1 MEVVKYRFLLPED
14 ETNNEI
20 VTIEIDDAVLSKL
33 ATLAFMIEDF
43 GDGDRTLG
51 IPLTMGDM
59 TASELRIIVAF
70 YETGVIEPVE
80 EIPKMMRLV
89 NAANFLGAREC
100 LEVAIDALYAH
111 LFTLPYTQ
119 LVKEATCVDDK
130 KRKLEEPVND
140 ERHRVQYKRE
150 VYTQMI
156 VKRYLPS
163 ELVRGVDSRI
173 AKFIPPVVSNSD
185 LTIIQ
190 HAGGVFTTLVGKGSP
205 TFYERYARIEEEPN
219 AEVFLGRHYV
229 ARLFPDGSLIV
240 DMGCTHKRVFVES
253 SVITV
258 CANDQSLIVLTPTG
272 LYSFFASHV
281 DTMTR
286 IDVLYAIKPSEVI
299 DVVSHGHRIFVLK
312 RNGTIDAL
320 TSVLG
325 NERAIYSIGIAFDE
339 ERIERMRM
347 VEDCLYLV
355 TQRNRLVK
363 VTFSSEAG
371 IYQTSERVNPVKIS
385 QWYSNA
391 DNLIYVSDDDNTF
404 YGNYQGILFCAPS
417 WSVNTIA
424 KIGAITNVSGKVLGM
439 TFSAYGKAEVPVLII
454 ATTEGYYVFGGDKT
468 KLTHYGGAF
477 AESDAN
483 RLLFQP
489 HQTDVP
495 VTSKKKLRLL

>member
-14 ETNNEI
+14 ETNSEI

-89 NAANFLGAREC
+89 NAANFLGARGC

-173 AKFIPPVVSNSD
+173 AKFIPPVVSNGD
-185 LTIIQ
+185 LTMIQ
-190 HAGGVFTTLVGKGSP
+190 HAGGVFTTLVDRGIA
-205 TFYERYARIEEEPN
+205 TFCERYARIEDEPN
-219 AEVFLGRHYV
+219 AEVFLGRLFV
-229 ARLFPDGSLIV
+229 ARLFPDGSLMV
-240 DMGCTHKRVFVES
+240 DEGCSHKRLFVKES
-253 SVITV
+253 VVAV
-258 CANDQSLIVLTPTG
+258 CTNDESLIVLTPTG
-272 LYSFFASHV
+272 IYSFFASRV
-281 DTMTR
+281 DNMKR
-286 IDVLYAIKPSEVI
+286 IDVHYAIKPSDVI

-325 NERAIYSIGIAFDE
+325 NERATYSVGIALDE

-355 TQRNRLVK
+355 TQRNRLIR

-371 IYQTSERVNPVKIS
+371 RYQISERVNPVKIS
-385 QWYSNA
+385 EWYSR
-391 DNLIYVSDDDNTF
+391 DDKLVYVTDDNTL
-404 YGNYQGILFCAPS
+404 YGNYEGILFRRPS
-417 WSVNTIA
+417 WFVNTIA